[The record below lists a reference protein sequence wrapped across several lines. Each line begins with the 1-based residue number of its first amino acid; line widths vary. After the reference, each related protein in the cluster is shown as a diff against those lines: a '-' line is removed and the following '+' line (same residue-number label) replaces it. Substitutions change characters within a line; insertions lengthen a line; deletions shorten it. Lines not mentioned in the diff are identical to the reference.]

1 MLRNATITLLISLFA
16 FMANVQGQTFT
27 VVTPSN
33 HTVYFQIEN
42 GAAEATYQT
51 YGMPNYGSSIVGTLI
66 IPDSVEYNS
75 VRYPVTA
82 IGYNAFHHSGYID
95 TVVLPNTIT
104 EIKQNAFCACY
115 NLVSVT
121 IPSSVTTLGWGSF
134 ASCPSLS
141 DLTIGESVTTIGQQA
156 FEADT
161 SLVSVIIPN
170 SVVSIGS
177 SVFSQCYSLRTIKF
191 GSSVSSIGYATFT
204 YCPKLDTL
212 IFLSEIAPSYGG
224 GFYGGTPDTLNI
236 IIPCG
241 SYHSYSYLFGTQ
253 HNYTVPTVG
262 FTMGVSSEQPQRG
275 TAIIVKDL
283 DSNEVRCDSSVVI
296 KAMSN
301 YGYHFNQ
308 WSNGS
313 TNIQDT
319 LFITGDS
326 SISASFAKNQY
337 SLTVQSFNTSL
348 GTVTGTGVY
357 DYLDTVVVT
366 ATATAPHYFFERWS
380 DGSTESSHSVVITGN
395 MMLTAYF
402 AIDTH
407 TVSVSVDSIAYGS
420 VSGGGRYTYGTVATL
435 TAAPYSGY
443 QFSHWSNGSTF
454 NPYIFAVVSD
464 TALTAYFFAD
474 GEPYQDT
481 VYVYDTVIISI
492 HDTSYVTITDTLI
505 DTLSVFVHDTLTL
518 LDTIYLPQYF
528 YDSVFVP
535 VHDTT
540 IMVVNDTIVDTLWLS
555 VHDTLTLHDT
565 IYLPQYIYD
574 TIYVHDTIYVGINNV
589 ETINVKVY
597 TNNGQIVVD
606 GADGNRVG
614 LYDVNGRMIA
624 TKQDDH
630 LPLRFDIPS
639 SGAYFIKVGNCYT
652 RKVVVIR

>member
-1 MLRNATITLLISLFA
+1 MIRKASIALMISLVA
-16 FMANVQGQTFT
+16 FMANAQGQTFT

-33 HTVYFQIEN
+33 HTVYFQIDN
-42 GAAEATYQT
+42 GEAEATFKT

-66 IPDSVEYNS
+66 IPDSVEYDGDW
-75 VRYPVTA
+75 YPVTS
-82 IGYNAFHHSGYID
+82 IGYEAFHHSYYID

-104 EIKQNAFCACY
+104 EIKQEAFIACS
-115 NLVSVT
+115 NLVSVA
-121 IPSSVTTLGWGSF
+121 IPNSVTTLGWCSF
-134 ASCPSLS
+134 ASCHSLT

-156 FEADT
+156 FDADT
-161 SLVSVIIPN
+161 SLVSVVIPN

-177 SVFSQCYSLRTIKF
+177 AAFSQCYSLRTMIF
-191 GSSVSSIGYATFT
+191 GSSVASIGYAAFT
-204 YCPKLDTL
+204 YCPHLDSL
-212 IFLSEIAPSYGG
+212 IFMSEIAPSYGG

-241 SYHSYSYLFGTQ
+241 SYHSYSYWFGTQ

-262 FTMGVSSEQPQRG
+262 LTMGVSSEQPQRG

-283 DSNEVRCDSSVVI
+283 DSNEVRCDSSVVV

-301 YGYHFNQ
+301 YGYHFHQ

-313 TNIQDT
+313 TSIQDT

-337 SLTVQSFNTSL
+337 SLVAQSFNTSL
-348 GTVTGTGVY
+348 GTVTGNGVY

-380 DGSTESSHSVVITGN
+380 DGSTESSRSVVITRD

-443 QFSHWSNGSTF
+443 QFSHWSNGATF

-464 TALTAYFFAD
+464 TILTAYFYAN
-474 GEPYQDT
+474 GVPYQDT
-481 VYVYDTVIISI
+481 IYVYDTMFIPV
-492 HDTSYVTITDTLI
+492 HDTSYVMATDTLI
-505 DTLSVFVHDTLTL
+505 DTMFVSVHDTLTF

-528 YDSVFVP
+528 YDSIFVP

-540 IMVVNDTIVDTLWLS
+540 VMLMNDTIVDTLWLY
-555 VHDTLTLHDT
+555 VHDTILLRDT
-565 IYLPQYIYD
+565 VYLPQYIYD
-574 TIYVHDTIYVGINNV
+574 TVYIHDSIYVGINEV
-589 ETINVKVY
+589 EKINVKIY

-606 GADGNRVG
+606 GADGNRVC

-630 LPLRFDIPS
+630 LPLHFDIPS
-639 SGAYFIKVGNCYT
+639 SGAYLVKIGDYHA